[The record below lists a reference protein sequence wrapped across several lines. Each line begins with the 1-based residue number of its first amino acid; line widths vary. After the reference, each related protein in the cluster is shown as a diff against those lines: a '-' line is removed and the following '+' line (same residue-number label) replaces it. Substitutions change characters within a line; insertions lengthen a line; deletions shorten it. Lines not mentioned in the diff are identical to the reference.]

1 MRAATTRS
9 HQLYEELRSRR
20 DERIHQRLVTVRSWV
35 VDSRELVELFSP
47 LETILAIPWLIA
59 ESKMP
64 ELRRTGSREWR
75 ERAEAINIA
84 EVEEMLEEIEP
95 NIIVATDGSIR
106 EGVTA
111 WGGTVWKDRVIV
123 YE

>member
-9 HQLYEELRSRR
+9 HPLYEELRNRR
-20 DERIHQRLVTVRSWV
+20 DERINQRLVTVRSWV

-47 LETILAIPWLIA
+47 LETILAIPWLVA
-59 ESKMP
+59 EIRMP

-84 EVEEMLEEIEP
+84 EVEEMLEEVKP
-95 NIIVATDGSIR
+95 NIIIATDGSIR

-111 WGGTVWKDRVIV
+111 WGNSLGWHGM
-123 YE
+123 EG